1 MQYIVNRLLQTLIV
15 IFGVS
20 IFAFGLMYLTG
31 DPAMMLLGEAADT
44 MTVEE
49 VNAYR
54 HLKGFDRPWLIQY
67 FDFASKAVRG
77 DFGESFRFHRPAF
90 EVVLERVP
98 ATLELAI
105 FALILSVVLAVPIG
119 VISAT
124 RPNTLADHLTT
135 LGALIGQSIPSF
147 WLGILLMMVF
157 GVTLKWL
164 PISGRGDW
172 RNILLPGITLAVFPL
187 ARNMRLTRSS
197 LLEVLHKDYIRTA
210 RAKGLAG
217 RSVTSGH
224 GVRNALLPLVTAVGL
239 QVGFLLGGSV
249 IIESIFAWPGVGRLI
264 YMSINAKDF
273 PVVLAGVVMLAIST
287 TMANLL
293 VDIFYSFLDPRIH
306 YT

>member
-1 MQYIVNRLLQTLIV
+1 M
-15 IFGVS
+15 F
-20 IFAFGLMYLTG
+20 LTG
-31 DPAMMLLGEAADT
+31 DPALMLLGEAADT

-49 VNAYR
+49 VEEYR
-54 HLKGFDRPWLIQY
+54 HKKGFDRPWIIQY

-90 EVVLERVP
+90 EVVIERVP

-105 FALILSVVLAVPIG
+105 FALVLSVVLAVPIG

-124 RPNTLADHLTT
+124 RPNTWADHLTT

-157 GVTLKWL
+157 GVSLKWL

-172 RNILLPGITLAVFPL
+172 QHILLPGITLAVFPL
-187 ARNMRLTRSS
+187 ARNMRLTRSA

-210 RAKGLAG
+210 QAKGLTG
-217 RSVTSGH
+217 RSVTYGH
-224 GVRNALLPLVTAVGL
+224 ALRNALLPLVTAVGL

-293 VDIFYSFLDPRIH
+293 VDIFYSYLDPRIH
-306 YT
+306 YD

>member
-1 MQYIVNRLLQTLIV
+1 VQYIVNRLAQTLIV

-31 DPAMMLLGEAADT
+31 DPALMLLGEAADT
-44 MTVEE
+44 LTVEE
-49 VNAYR
+49 VDEYR
-54 HLKGFDRPWLIQY
+54 HKKGFDRPWIIQY
-67 FDFASKAVRG
+67 FDFASKAVTG

-90 EVVLERVP
+90 EVVMERVP
-98 ATLELAI
+98 ATLELAT
-105 FALILSVVLAVPIG
+105 FALILSVVIAVPIG
-119 VISAT
+119 VVSAT

-172 RNILLPGITLAVFPL
+172 RHILLPGITLAVFPL
-187 ARNMRLTRSS
+187 ARNMRLTRSA

-210 RAKGLAG
+210 RAKGLVG
-217 RSVTSGH
+217 RSVTYGH
-224 GVRNALLPLVTAVGL
+224 GLRNALLPLVTAVGL

-287 TMANLL
+287 TMANLF
-293 VDIFYSFLDPRIH
+293 VDLFYAYLDPRIH
-306 YT
+306 YN